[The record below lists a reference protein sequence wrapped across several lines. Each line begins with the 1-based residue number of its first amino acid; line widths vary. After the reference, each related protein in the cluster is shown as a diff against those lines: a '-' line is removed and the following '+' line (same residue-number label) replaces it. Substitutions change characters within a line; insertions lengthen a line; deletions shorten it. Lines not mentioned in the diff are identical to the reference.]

1 MNLEQESEYKSVRQR
16 VGEGVFAEERKRM
29 EKERLK
35 TGRNLA

>member
-16 VGEGVFAEERKRM
+16 VREGVFAEERTM